1 MTTITG
7 CPILQDTHQIQ
18 GFSNDMAKAMRK
30 LRRDLANCQK
40 CPGYDNCQVLK
51 DFNTLVQTAIE
62 EVSAEWDWV
71 GFPTPES

>member
-1 MTTITG
+1 
-7 CPILQDTHQIQ
+7 
-18 GFSNDMAKAMRK
+18 MAKAMRK